1 MSTWLNAAAVTT
13 AVILA
18 AAASAEAQLL
28 GVQIEGSYIQN
39 ANPGLNLF
47 TTLNTGA
54 GGSLPVGIQAGTGG
68 VAGNSVVFEGG
79 PIVTVKD
86 TVLFSFESAAKGPPP
101 LYSYNY
107 IEFVYNG
114 GYAESVSMMS
124 VGVDFNDNGFTFAT
138 QFPPDVEPTP
148 LEPFTFAF
156 TAQTPGAFN
165 GLTLISEENFS
176 ANLAWS
182 LVGDTI
188 TITPTNLVPDA
199 FLTATFA
206 FPEQQEPTGT
216 PEPATMALFATGLL
230 GLGLH
235 RHRRRAACPAAR
247 AATS

>member
-1 MSTWLNAAAVTT
+1 M
-13 AVILA
+13 
-18 AAASAEAQLL
+18 
-28 GVQIEGSYIQN
+28 
-39 ANPGLNLF
+39 
-47 TTLNTGA
+47 
-54 GGSLPVGIQAGTGG
+54 PVGIQAGTGD

-86 TVLFSFESAAKGPPP
+86 TILFSFESDAKGPPP

-107 IEFVYNG
+107 IEFAYSG
-114 GYAESVSMMS
+114 GLAQSVSMMS
-124 VGVDFNDNGFTFAT
+124 VGVDFKDNGFTFAT
-138 QFPPDVEPTP
+138 QYPPDVEPTP

-156 TAQTPGAFN
+156 TSQTPGAFN
-165 GLTLISEENFS
+165 GLTLISEENFN

-188 TITPTNLVPDA
+188 TITPRNLVPDA

-206 FPEQQEPTGT
+206 FVEQQPETAT

-235 RHRRRAACPAAR
+235 RYRRRQGEPAAP
-247 AATS
+247 A

>member
-1 MSTWLNAAAVTT
+1 MSSWLNAAAVTT
-13 AVILA
+13 AALLA
-18 AAASAEAQLL
+18 TAAPAEAQLL
-28 GVQIEGSYIQN
+28 GVQVEGSYIQN

-47 TTLNTGA
+47 TTLNTNP
-54 GGSLPVGIQAGTGG
+54 GGSMPVGIQTGTSG

-86 TVLFSFESAAKGPPP
+86 TVLFSFESDAKGPPP

-107 IEFVYNG
+107 IEFVYSG
-114 GYAESVSMMS
+114 GSAQSVSLMY

-138 QFPPDVEPTP
+138 QYPPDADQTP
-148 LEPFTFAF
+148 LEPFTLAF
-156 TAQTPGAFN
+156 TSQTPGAFN
-165 GLTLISEENFS
+165 GLTLISEENFN

-188 TITPTNLVPDA
+188 TITPKNLVPDA

-206 FPEQQEPTGT
+206 FAPQQEPTNT
-216 PEPATMALFATGLL
+216 PEPASLALIATALL

-235 RHRRRAACPAAR
+235 RYRRRAACPTAR

>member
-1 MSTWLNAAAVTT
+1 MSNWLNAAAVTNAALIAT
-13 AVILA
+13 AA
-18 AAASAEAQLL
+18 PAEAQLL
-28 GVQIEGSYIQN
+28 GVKVEGSYIQN

-47 TTLNTGA
+47 TTLNTSA
-54 GGSLPVGIQAGTGG
+54 GGSMPVGIQAGTGD

-86 TVLFSFESAAKGPPP
+86 TVLFSFESDAKGPPP

-107 IEFVYNG
+107 IEFAYSG
-114 GYAESVSMMS
+114 GLAQSVSMMS
-124 VGVDFNDNGFTFAT
+124 VGVDFKDNGFTFAT
-138 QFPPDVEPTP
+138 LYPPDVEETP

-156 TAQTPGAFN
+156 TSQTPGAFN
-165 GLTLISEENFS
+165 GLTLISEENFN

-188 TITPTNLVPDA
+188 TITPRNLVPDA

-206 FPEQQEPTGT
+206 FVEQQPETAT

-235 RHRRRAACPAAR
+235 RYRRRQGEPAAP
-247 AATS
+247 A